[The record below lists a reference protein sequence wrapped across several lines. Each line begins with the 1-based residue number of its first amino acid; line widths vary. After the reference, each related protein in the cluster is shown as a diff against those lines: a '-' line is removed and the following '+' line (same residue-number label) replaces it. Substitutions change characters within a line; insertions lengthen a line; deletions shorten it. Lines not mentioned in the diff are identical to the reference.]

1 MTLPEQEKKLPLQ
14 ERKDII
20 KALANTKTGQALR
33 EELIDIMN
41 DVGNVNKLQEYLFD
55 KDAELSSEVR
65 GMRRA
70 KAYIQGVYNML
81 IPEEP
86 KKEIKRAHK

>member
-1 MTLPEQEKKLPLQ
+1 MTLPEQENKIPVTK
-14 ERKDII
+14 RKEII

-33 EELIDIMN
+33 EEFVDIMN

-55 KDAELSSEVR
+55 KDNELASEVR

-81 IPEEP
+81 IPEEE
-86 KKEIKRAHK
+86 KKETKKAHK